1 MNKFQNLPM
10 PRAPF
15 SIAILECSEGK
26 SKQPISSLKNKLMIC
41 LVMNIFAFGILVG
54 LSASTINQA
63 VDTIDPD
70 PSSDMKGPRPI
81 PENGKPL
88 MKPQILDESL
98 WSRECNFNLQ
108 DMKLGRIPL
117 NSKFVMLKENCTLF
131 PDEETYKI
139 DS

>member
-26 SKQPISSLKNKLMIC
+26 PKQPISSLKNKLMIC
-41 LVMNIFAFGILVG
+41 LVMNLFAFGLLVG

-70 PSSDMKGPRPI
+70 PSSVMKGPRPI

-117 NSKFVMLKENCTLF
+117 NSKFFMLNENCTSFVPRKTL
-131 PDEETYKI
+131 KN
-139 DS
+139 